1 MKHTTYN
8 FDSYLKCT
16 ILFHQVRSQC
26 CAAVNVVY
34 FQAFSSPQEQNVN
47 HEKSLPILCP
57 LPPLP
62 LAIHSSTSCIYGFSS
77 GQFSSVAQSCP
88 TLRRHEMQHVR
99 PPCPSAAPGVY
110 SNSHPLSQR
119 CDPTISSSVIPFSS
133 CLQSFPASGSYLMR
147 VLFAS
152 GGQSIGVS
160 TSASVFPINIQ
171 DWFPL
176 GLISIYIS
184 HIYQGYTRD
193 ALTLECI
200 YWLFIL
206 PDMLLSP
213 DNHTAHYFVVDWI
226 TDFNS
231 LSLHTSI
238 FLLHPG

>member
-1 MKHTTYN
+1 MNQSSFYKFVLTSHLTQMAILSPLLVPITSPLLTLTTLPLTHCIMDHFSN
-8 FDSYLKCT
+8 ILLLFSCSVMSDSLWVHW
-16 ILFHQVRSQC
+16 LQ
-26 CAAVNVVY
+26 
-34 FQAFSSPQEQNVN
+34 QARLPFPRCPSPFPGTCSN
-47 HEKSLPILCP
+47 SCP
-57 LPPLP
+57 L
-62 LAIHSSTSCIYGFSS
+62 SWS
-77 GQFSSVAQSCP
+77 
-88 TLRRHEMQHVR
+88 
-99 PPCPSAAPGVY
+99 
-110 SNSHPLSQR
+110 